1 MILIIEVRSMDKNKK
16 LFWTPRILAIIYILF
31 LSLFALDALTGEG
44 PFYRE
49 LLGFVFHLL
58 PSFILLTA
66 LAASW
71 KYPVHSGLAFMVF
84 SLLFTLFFNTYEN
97 ILSFLTISLPLALIG
112 VLFIVSDI
120 KRNKHP
126 A

>member
-1 MILIIEVRSMDKNKK
+1 MDKNKK

-31 LSLFALDALTGEG
+31 LSLFALDAFTGEG

-58 PSFILLTA
+58 PSFILLMA

-84 SLLFTLFFNTYEN
+84 SLLFTLYFNTYEN
-97 ILSFLTISLPLALIG
+97 ILTFLTISLPLALIG
-112 VLFIVSDI
+112 VLFIISHV
-120 KRNKHP
+120 KRIKHP

>member
-1 MILIIEVRSMDKNKK
+1 MDKNKK
-16 LFWTPRILAIIYILF
+16 LFWTPRILAIIYISF
-31 LSLFALDALTGEG
+31 LSLFALDAFTVEG

-58 PSFILLTA
+58 PSFILLMA

-84 SLLFTLFFNTYEN
+84 SLLFTLYFNTYEN
-97 ILSFLTISLPLALIG
+97 ILTFLTISLPLALIG
-112 VLFIVSDI
+112 VLFIISHI

-126 A
+126 V